1 MGIGGHETGA
11 KATAREA
18 WKRDNMRD
26 RREALNG
33 QPAAFATGYVPAKRT
48 IETLSKDANTPGY
61 GAALMRTPWGDSSR
75 LREKMLPPGRG
86 TPRAEAERNQRER
99 LFAAMV
105 ATVAEKGYEATTVA
119 DLVGL
124 SGVSRSA
131 FYRHFE
137 DKGECFLAAIEAL
150 VEPALETV
158 RSGLELPGDEDLA
171 KGAFAALMEKI
182 VAESAASKMCFVE
195 VYAAGP
201 EGVELV
207 DRTLDSFEVLVKQM
221 LETTPG
227 HEGMPSE
234 IVRAVVGG
242 VQKVIHKR
250 LYRGQQEELLD
261 LTSELWDWIL
271 CYPPPPGPLKPPRR
285 RATQP
290 RPIEE
295 RQAASNP
302 PERILRA
309 LAAVVSE
316 KGYPET
322 TVADVVDCAKTSQR
336 TFYEHF
342 ANKEDAMVAALDSG
356 SSQMLAAALPAFRR
370 STDWQHAVQATQEAM
385 FSFGV
390 QEPEYARLG
399 GVEMYAAGKRALE
412 QREVVT
418 EGMEG
423 LLAPGYELKPGIP
436 PITAEAIGG
445 ALYAL
450 FYDYVKQRGPERL
463 PEMVPVAV
471 YMTLTPFIGAEEAFA
486 LATGT
491 DGNDKD

>member
-1 MGIGGHETGA
+1 MTVQKSA
-11 KATAREA
+11 YK
-18 WKRDNMRD
+18 
-26 RREALNG
+26 
-33 QPAAFATGYVPAKRT
+33 
-48 IETLSKDANTPGY
+48 PGY
-61 GAALMRTPWGDSSR
+61 GGGSMRTPWGDSSQ

-86 TPRAEAERNQRER
+86 TPRREAERNQRER

-119 DLVGL
+119 DLVEL

-137 DKGECFLAAIEAL
+137 DKQKCFLAAAEAM
-150 VEPALETV
+150 VKPALQTIEG
-158 RSGLELPGDEDLA
+158 GLRLPGDEELA
-171 KGAFAALMEKI
+171 RGAFETLLGQI
-182 VAESAASKMCFVE
+182 VTQSAASKMCFVE
-195 VYAAGP
+195 IYAAGP

-207 DRTLDSFEVLVKQM
+207 DRTLHAFELLVKQLM
-221 LETTPG
+221 DSLPG
-227 HEGMPSE
+227 YEGMPPE
-234 IVRAVVGG
+234 IVRAIVGG
-242 VQKVIHKR
+242 IQKVIHKR
-250 LYRGQQEELLD
+250 LYRGQESELLD
-261 LTSELWDWIL
+261 LAPQLWEWL
-271 CYPPPPGPLKPPRR
+271 MGYEPPPGPLRPPRR
-285 RATQP
+285 RLPQP
-290 RPIEE
+290 RGFEE

-309 LAAVVSE
+309 LAAVVAE

-322 TVADVVDCAKTSQR
+322 TVADVVDRAKTSQR

-370 STDWQHAVQATQEAM
+370 APDWQHAVQATQEAM
-385 FSFGV
+385 FTFGA

-399 GVEMYAAGKRALE
+399 AVEMYAAGKRALE

-423 LLAPGYELKPGIP
+423 LLAPGYELRPETPK
-436 PITAEAIGG
+436 ITAEAIGG

-450 FYDYVKQRGPERL
+450 FYDFVKQRGPDRL
-463 PEMVPVAV
+463 GEMVPYAV
-471 YMTLTPFIGAEEAFA
+471 YMTLSPFLGAEEAFA
-486 LATGT
+486 LAT
-491 DGNDKD
+491 DGAKAR